1 MFTAAAVRAVGCQN
15 VAAADAEMAQVVMR
29 PEFYDKTIEKMDL
42 WVSVIGEAGGAFGL
56 APPGSCS
63 RSLDWEEPGVSA
75 DERGSLK
82 PAGPTGRSGASPGWR
97 SSLGTDT
104 DEVSEKLVRNG
115 NAGSTGLSLQR
126 LFEERGC
133 KRRRGTGVRRAGG
146 GRRRF
151 QRPSRVPAAANLK
164 PKDDQAAR
172 PAAVQLGRGF
182 CLRLR
187 LAAVH
192 TARPGWFSLPGCGLP
207 SQVTGLTRVMST
219 ASWVGTIPE
228 REAVAYDLDA
238 PAVVDRHIEVHS
250 RQSNVTTNAGSGFMA
265 DARDCLLDRNGS
277 AGEDA
282 RRGTSVRRNIF
293 HVQCGGFVKGR
304 RAPGSA
310 AELLRGRGQRCPH
323 GGSNEGR
330 QASHTT
336 AGYSEDVPV
345 SVLEQGALPAAIV
358 ARWPYNL
365 LSGYSVLLFLQSL
378 RVAEDGRKYST
389 EFVLKPAKYTAG
401 YQSPYEK
408 CSNRHVSG
416 LAAML
421 AHRKLSLFE
430 APVFRRSSGGPSP
443 ACGCNRCSQTPP
455 RAVLW

>member
-1 MFTAAAVRAVGCQN
+1 M
-15 VAAADAEMAQVVMR
+15 
-29 PEFYDKTIEKMDL
+29 
-42 WVSVIGEAGGAFGL
+42 
-56 APPGSCS
+56 
-63 RSLDWEEPGVSA
+63 
-75 DERGSLK
+75 
-82 PAGPTGRSGASPGWR
+82 
-97 SSLGTDT
+97 
-104 DEVSEKLVRNG
+104 
-115 NAGSTGLSLQR
+115 
-126 LFEERGC
+126 
-133 KRRRGTGVRRAGG
+133 RRAGG

-282 RRGTSVRRNIF
+282 RRGTSDPTCRWASNSSRPMSVRAS
-293 HVQCGGFVKGR
+293 QKQAR
-304 RAPGSA
+304 R
-310 AELLRGRGQRCPH
+310 E
-323 GGSNEGR
+323 
-330 QASHTT
+330 
-336 AGYSEDVPV
+336 
-345 SVLEQGALPAAIV
+345 
-358 ARWPYNL
+358 
-365 LSGYSVLLFLQSL
+365 
-378 RVAEDGRKYST
+378 
-389 EFVLKPAKYTAG
+389 
-401 YQSPYEK
+401 EK
-408 CSNRHVSG
+408 H
-416 LAAML
+416 L
-421 AHRKLSLFE
+421 
-430 APVFRRSSGGPSP
+430 
-443 ACGCNRCSQTPP
+443 P
-455 RAVLW
+455 RAMRGLRQGPARARFSRGAVAGPWSTLPTRRLE